1 MHSRYLGLAIDVHG
15 PLESATIGFAVFMAD
30 RSLEFWRARISDNA
44 KSMTPGAS
52 WAQGKVAFVT
62 GATSGLGRGLAI
74 GLLNAGARVIATGR
88 RSERLKQLEEETESD
103 RLLTRVLDVQSLSSL
118 QVCLSGLPQN
128 FADIDILVNNAGLAL
143 GLNKAHEAL
152 LEDWE
157 TMIQT
162 NVLGLTRVTRLILPG
177 MVARNRG
184 DIINMS
190 SVAATY
196 PYPGAN
202 VYGATKAY
210 VRQLSLNLRAD
221 LLGTAIRVTSV
232 ELGLVETEFSLVRFK
247 GDALAARAPY
257 AGTRPLVTQDVVDVI
272 ESILRLPAH
281 VNVNAIEVMPVQ
293 QSFAPLAVDRKS

>member
-1 MHSRYLGLAIDVHG
+1 MPNDA
-15 PLESATIGFAVFMAD
+15 
-30 RSLEFWRARISDNA
+30 
-44 KSMTPGAS
+44 
-52 WAQGKVAFVT
+52 WAQGRVALVT
-62 GATSGLGRGLAI
+62 GATAGIGRGLAL
-74 GLLNAGARVIATGR
+74 GLRHAGALVVATGR
-88 RSERLKQLEEETESD
+88 RTERLQQLRDDAGSE
-103 RLLTRVLDVQSLSSL
+103 RLLTRVLDVQSATSL
-118 QVCLSGLPQN
+118 QQCLDTLPPD
-128 FADIDILVNNAGLAL
+128 FSAIDTLINNAGLAL
-143 GLNKAHEAL
+143 GLNKAHEAS

-162 NVLGLTRVTRLILPG
+162 NVLGLARVTRALLPG

-196 PYPGAN
+196 PYPGGN
-202 VYGATKAY
+202 VYGASKAF

-232 ELGLVETEFSLVRFK
+232 ELGLCETEFSLVRFK
-247 GDALAARAPY
+247 GDAAAARAPY
-257 AGTRPLVTQDVVDVI
+257 AGMQPLSAQDVVDII

-293 QSFAPLAVDRKS
+293 QAFAALAVDRKS